1 MLHRI
6 HVLLVGLAAAL
17 GLAAVPPALATLT
30 LTPVGINDGFTL
42 STFATIKPGNTGCCE
57 GPFGVAI
64 SGSNVIAS
72 YGFGPPSNLA
82 VFADSDGQ
90 TLASALFSLP
100 GNGTLAAGMAN
111 AGGVAY
117 GADPTHSFAFAQYK
131 SDGTIDHDL
140 TGVPQ
145 EANLGMASAPNGHII
160 ATAGLGQLIDIDPL
174 ANGGLGSSRII
185 TTSGLLL
192 DGVAVS
198 ADGKTAYVATG
209 PCVQAI
215 DIASG
220 TFGTCYLSSGGPD
233 GIGVIR
239 GGAFD
244 GFIVANVNDGFNNGS
259 IDLIDPLTNTFV
271 TIANGGTRPDY
282 ASPDITSG
290 TLLLDY
296 SDVIVRLSCPGCSF
310 SAPEPPS
317 LGLLGLGLA
326 GAALLW
332 RRRGR
337 FGDTTRLPHRY
348 RNVSK

>member
-1 MLHRI
+1 MMRRLR
-6 HVLLVGLAAAL
+6 VLLVVLAAGL
-17 GLAAVPPALATLT
+17 GFAAAPPVLATLT
-30 LTPVGINDGFTL
+30 LTPTGINDGFAL
-42 STFATIKPGNTGCCE
+42 STFTTIKPGNTGCCE

-72 YGFGPPSNLA
+72 YGFVPSNLA

-90 TLASALFSLP
+90 MLASALFSLP
-100 GNGTLAAGMAN
+100 GSGTGAAGMAN

-117 GADPTHSFAFAQYK
+117 GADPSNSFAFAQYK

-145 EANLGMASAPNGHII
+145 EANLGMAGAPSGHII
-160 ATAGLGQLIDIDPL
+160 ATACLFGNNGCTYQLIDIDPL

-185 TTSGLLL
+185 ATIGPEF
-192 DGVAVS
+192 DGVSVS
-198 ADGKTAYVATG
+198 SDGKTAYVATG

-220 TFGTCYLSSGGPD
+220 SFGTCYLSSHGPD
-233 GIGVIR
+233 GIAVIR

-271 TIANGGTRPDY
+271 AIATGGTRPDY
-282 ASPDITSG
+282 ASPDVTNG

-310 SAPEPPS
+310 STPEPAS
-317 LGLLGLGLA
+317 LGLLGVGLA
-326 GAALLW
+326 GVALLR
-332 RRRGR
+332 RRRG
-337 FGDTTRLPHRY
+337 H
-348 RNVSK
+348 